1 MNNEEIL
8 KMMRE
13 MKREILDRGYVT
25 HALTCKDSRVLGI
38 GRKYYEKDY
47 SEKDA
52 PFYWSEV
59 YCETNGMCIII
70 RKGMLLA
77 NPSDDELER
86 YYIQSMVNLN
96 DDSDKLPSV
105 LPKSLRL

>member
-1 MNNEEIL
+1 MNNKETL
-8 KMMRE
+8 KTMRE

-25 HALTCKDSRVLGI
+25 HALTSNNGRVLGF

-59 YCETNGMCIII
+59 YCESNMCRII
-70 RKGMLLA
+70 RKGMLLV

-105 LPKSLRL
+105 LP